1 MPFIRFYMD
10 YSSIGTLC
18 FFSFLA
24 GFIDAIIGG
33 GGLIQTPAILFTLPQ
48 YPVPTLIGTTKIPS
62 LSGSLMGAFQYSRRV
77 RVAGR
82 FIAPMMAIAFG
93 ASWLGALT
101 LTRVPNSFMK
111 PLALGILIAVF
122 VYTFTKKDFG
132 QVPQG
137 VVTER
142 QQRIRMWAMGL
153 IIGFYDGFFGPG
165 TGSFLVLGFIA
176 LIGFDFLKA
185 SAHAKL
191 VNASTNLAC
200 TIFFIQKGFILYTAA
215 FPMAL
220 ANLSGAF
227 LGARLAILKGNRFI
241 RVFFLLVIAAT
252 ILRFAW
258 DLLT

>member
-1 MPFIRFYMD
+1 ME
-10 YSSIGTLC
+10 YSTLITLC
-18 FFSFLA
+18 GFSFLA

-33 GGLIQTPAILFTLPQ
+33 GGLIQTPAILFTLPH
-48 YPVPTLIGTTKIPS
+48 YSVPTLIGTTKIPS
-62 LSGSLMGAFQYSRRV
+62 LSGSLMGAWQYSRRV
-77 RVAGR
+77 AVVGR
-82 FIAPMMAIAFG
+82 FIAPMIGIAFG
-93 ASWLGALT
+93 ASWLGAWT
-101 LTRVPNSFMK
+101 LTQVPNSFMK
-111 PLALGILIAVF
+111 PLALVILSVVF
-122 VYTFTKKDFG
+122 LYTLTKKDFG
-132 QVPQG
+132 QVVQRIIP
-137 VVTER
+137 ER
-142 QQRIRMWAMGL
+142 QQRVRMVLMGA
-153 IIGFYDGFFGPG
+153 IVGFYDGFFGPG

-200 TIFFIQKGFILYTAA
+200 TAFFAGKGLILYWVA

-227 LGARLAILKGNRFI
+227 LGARLAILKGNGFI

-258 DLLT
+258 DLAT

>member
-1 MPFIRFYMD
+1 MPYTELV
-10 YSSIGTLC
+10 TLC
-18 FFSFLA
+18 GFSFLA

-48 YPVPTLIGTTKIPS
+48 YSVPTLLGTTKIPS
-62 LSGSLMGAFQYSRRV
+62 FCGSLMGAFQYGRRV
-77 RVAGR
+77 AILGR
-82 FIAPMMAIAFG
+82 LIAPMMFIAFI
-93 ASWLGALT
+93 ASWLGSWT

-111 PLALGILIAVF
+111 PFALIILIAVF
-122 VYTFTKKDFG
+122 IYTFTKKNFG
-132 QVPQG
+132 QAAERTI
-137 VVTER
+137 TES
-142 QQRIRMWAMGL
+142 QQKVRMWLMGI

-191 VNASTNLAC
+191 VNAATNLASLLY
-200 TIFFIQKGFILYTAA
+200 FANKGYVLYA
-215 FPMAL
+215 FALPMAV

-227 LGARLAILKGNRFI
+227 VGARLAILKGNQFI

-258 DLLT
+258 DLAR

>member
-1 MPFIRFYMD
+1 MD
-10 YSSIGTLC
+10 YSTILTLC
-18 FFSFLA
+18 GFSLLA

-48 YPVPTLIGTTKIPS
+48 YPVPTLIGSTKIPS
-62 LSGSLMGAFQYSRRV
+62 LSGSLMGAFQYSRH
-77 RVAGR
+77 VAVVGK
-82 FIAPMMAIAFG
+82 FIAPMMAMAFS
-93 ASWLGALT
+93 ASWLGSWT

-111 PLALGILIAVF
+111 PFALVILIAVF
-122 VYTFTKKDFG
+122 IYTLTKKDFG
-132 QVPQG
+132 QATSQYVSA
-137 VVTER
+137 R
-142 QQRIRMWAMGL
+142 QQRIRMWAMGAG
-153 IIGFYDGFFGPG
+153 IGFYDGFFGPG

-191 VNASTNLAC
+191 VNAATNLAS
-200 TIFFIQKGFILYTAA
+200 TLFFISEGKVLYAVA
-215 FPMAL
+215 FPMAV

-241 RVFFLLVIAAT
+241 RVFFLLVIATT

-258 DLLT
+258 DLVL